1 MTLKLPSLKR
11 NLQFISF
18 LILVS
23 LSTFILIIS
32 LPIISI
38 KVFIQETCNMVKNQI
53 KILSKSNFIR
63 SINNER

>member
-18 LILVS
+18 LILVI

-63 SINNER
+63 SINNEL

>member
-18 LILVS
+18 LILVI

-38 KVFIQETCNMVKNQI
+38 KVFIQETGNMVKNQI